1 MTPKEKRAKE
11 KLALTYKQKKAFRAF
26 IKAYK
31 KCKEEKIEF
40 YTVLETVTAFNGKY
54 LIRIH
59 DEHDKGDINTQD
71 LDNPSFSDVGFSGW
85 ADDQHFIEV
94 DDR

>member
-1 MTPKEKRAKE
+1 MTPKE
-11 KLALTYKQKKAFRAF
+11 KLALTPKQEKAFKYF

-40 YTVLETVTAFNGKY
+40 YTVLETITALNGEY

-59 DEHDKGDINTQD
+59 NESDKGDIGTGD
-71 LDNPSFSDVGFSGW
+71 LYNLSVSDSGFAGW
-85 ADDQHFIEV
+85 ADDPHFIEV